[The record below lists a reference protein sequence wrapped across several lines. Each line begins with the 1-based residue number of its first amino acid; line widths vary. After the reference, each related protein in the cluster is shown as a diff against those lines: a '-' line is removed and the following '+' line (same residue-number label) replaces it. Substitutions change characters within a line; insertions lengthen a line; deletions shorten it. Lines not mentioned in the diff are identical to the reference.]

1 MNKYFAEI
9 GMNHLG
15 DQKLCLK
22 MINQAILAGVD
33 GITLQ
38 IFPQNYYDKSKPFR
52 RELKK
57 SFYEKITKYLNR
69 KKIIFG
75 LAVSDSDVVKKFSK
89 LNINFWKI
97 LSFEFYNDKLIYETL
112 KTNKKV
118 YLSTGIASID
128 DIKKKNKKFKKLNF
142 MHTTLSSKVKDAN
155 IIAIEKIKKSIKKKI
170 SFTLHSKEDEVVIS
184 AISLGAD
191 PIFFYIKNND
201 RRFYPD
207 GSHAIRINQVKDKIK
222 LWKKIE
228 SSMGNGIKKRLPIPR
243 WVYI

>member
-57 SFYEKITKYLNR
+57 SFYEKITKYLNK

-118 YLSTGIASID
+118 YLSTGIASIN

-155 IIAIEKIKKSIKKKI
+155 ILAIEKIKKSIKKKN
-170 SFTLHSKEDEVVIS
+170 
-184 AISLGAD
+184 
-191 PIFFYIKNND
+191 FFY
-201 RRFYPD
+201 FTF
-207 GSHAIRINQVKDKIK
+207 
-222 LWKKIE
+222 
-228 SSMGNGIKKRLPIPR
+228 KRG
-243 WVYI
+243 